1 MLKFLSDLF
10 GNAMYERSID
20 LSGRVGIPKEFR
32 DLIGVENGGNL
43 QITTVGK
50 AIIIKKA

>member
-10 GNAMYERSID
+10 GNTMYERSID
-20 LSGRVGIPKEFR
+20 SAGRMGIPKEFR
-32 DLIGVENGGNL
+32 DLIGVESGGNL

-50 AIIIKKA
+50 AIIIKKS